1 MAAYLQTQHCI
12 PEDRLARIFSDLYKI
27 RIAPATLASLIA
39 KKADSLRIFAAL
51 LHKLGSE
58 RTSPFPGRTYPTGSV
73 TGMPR
78 AV

>member
-1 MAAYLQTQHCI
+1 MAKFDVYEEVTNQIIDAL
-12 PEDRLARIFSDLYKI
+12 EEG
-27 RIAPATLASLIA
+27 
-39 KKADSLRIFAAL
+39 AL

>member
-1 MAAYLQTQHCI
+1 MQ
-12 PEDRLARIFSDLYKI
+12 K
-27 RIAPATLASLIA
+27 
-39 KKADSLRIFAAL
+39 AL
-51 LHKLGSE
+51 LHKFGSE